1 MTPHSFA
8 LSSSSFLMHV
18 VDPALRSL
26 ALGTVAAILLYAF
39 RVKSPSARLIV
50 WKGVLYAALAMPLL
64 ALAVPSLS
72 VPLPS
77 GVAALFAKTTAA
89 SPVLATTKS
98 FATQPAAAT
107 VFTAPIANT
116 DGPSTAIVSEPQ
128 LSTPQPVARQPRAR
142 ARRRVRHAA
151 MATEP
156 MVHPSIDSAAI
167 TPAAIAPMP
176 AQPASHGAFSWP
188 LAAASLYCIVALFFL
203 ARIVLGA
210 IFGHRLVRSAETIA
224 DVGAIRVLIRQAR
237 AAGVVS
243 APRLA
248 ESDLVSVPVAL
259 GVFRP
264 VIIVPSYWHKWDEP
278 TLRAV
283 IAHEMSHVARHD
295 ALTQRLAL
303 IHRAIF
309 WFSPLAWWLD
319 RALADAAEGASD
331 EAALVAGADQ
341 AFYAETLLGFFEAL
355 SQDTRRVYWQGVSMA
370 APGQADRRVDR
381 ILNWKGAVSMRIRK
395 SLAVGL
401 ALIGVPA
408 ILFAAAA
415 RPTTQA
421 PSPIAPPAPAAP
433 AFPSNPPAFPEPAPA
448 APSDAIAVPAP
459 TVPMPPVNAVPFL
472 QQVAPATPLPPPM
485 IAQAPETP
493 VAQPVIANPPVSPD
507 APFVV
512 VTPKVSVD
520 KDMKV
525 EVKRFNVDVDKQMK
539 GFPKQMAFQINAIP
553 QLSPEDTQKLKELE
567 QRLNDLRSRY
577 TENSPEVQ
585 KLQQEI
591 AQMTSQL
598 DMQIKQIVADG
609 AFQYQVGPLT
619 KITVG
624 DGGDRFVIV
633 SDDSPITMSGNADSQ
648 DVEHATA
655 LRSQIKGDFIWFQ
668 HDEKSYVIRDQ
679 NLVNQAKG
687 FFKPE
692 EDLGQKQQALG
703 KQQQALGDQ
712 QHALGDKMRDVHVTV
727 PDLSADMEKL
737 EAQTK
742 QLSAS
747 GGTQQQLGDL
757 QRQLGELM
765 RKLGENQNQAG
776 EQQRQVGEQMRAL
789 GDQQRALG
797 DQQRDLGH
805 QQRDAAQQARA
816 QMKQLL
822 DDAVSKGTA
831 QAE

>member
-8 LSSSSFLMHV
+8 LSSSSFLTHII
-18 VDPALRSL
+18 DPALRSL

-39 RVKSPSARLIV
+39 RVKNPSARLIV
-50 WKGVLYAALAMPLL
+50 WKGVLYAALAMPVL

-77 GVAALFAKTTAA
+77 SVAALFAKTRAA
-89 SPVLATTKS
+89 SAAPAIAILSATKPTGLTVSAMPTAGIDQPSAATFSEPKIIAEPQS
-98 FATQPAAAT
+98 SMTQPKADPRANRAARHAVIAPQSMVYPKIEAAAT
-107 VFTAPIANT
+107 TPTA
-116 DGPSTAIVSEPQ
+116 
-128 LSTPQPVARQPRAR
+128 LTPPDA
-142 ARRRVRHAA
+142 H
-151 MATEP
+151 
-156 MVHPSIDSAAI
+156 
-167 TPAAIAPMP
+167 TPP
-176 AQPASHGAFSWP
+176 HLAFSWH
-188 LAAASLYCIVALFFL
+188 LAAASVFCVVALFLL
-203 ARIVLGA
+203 ARIALGA
-210 IFGHRLVRSAETIA
+210 ILGHRLARSAETIGDA
-224 DVGAIRVLIRQAR
+224 SAIRVLIRQAR

-248 ESDLVSVPVAL
+248 ECDLVSVPVTL

-264 VIIVPSYWHKWDEP
+264 IIIVPSYWQKWDEP

-319 RALADAAEGASD
+319 RALADAAEEASD
-331 EAALVAGADQ
+331 EAVLIAGADQ
-341 AFYAETLLGFFEAL
+341 AFYAETLLGFFAAL
-355 SQDTRRVYWQGVSMA
+355 SENTRRVYWQGVSMA

-401 ALIGVPA
+401 AVVGVPV

-421 PSPIAPPAPAAP
+421 VSPVAPPAPVAP
-433 AFPSNPPAFPEPAPA
+433 SLPANPQAFPAPDAVPNAIAEPAPA
-448 APSDAIAVPAP
+448 IPMPPVDATPFLGQVEPAPPPAPVIAQAPDVPEVPPAIDAVPAP
-459 TVPMPPVNAVPFL
+459 PNAPY
-472 QQVAPATPLPPPM
+472 
-485 IAQAPETP
+485 I
-493 VAQPVIANPPVSPD
+493 
-507 APFVV
+507 V
-512 VTPKVSVD
+512 VTPNISISDRATKL
-520 KDMKV
+520 
-525 EVKRFNVDVDKQMK
+525 EIKRFDD
-539 GFPKQMAFQINAIP
+539 FPKQMAFQINAMP
-553 QLSPEDTQKLKELE
+553 QLSPEDQQKLRELE
-567 QRLNDLRSRY
+567 DRLKNLQSRY
-577 TENSPEVQ
+577 TENSPEIQ

-591 AQMTSQL
+591 AQATSHL
-598 DMQIKQIVADG
+598 DMQIQQMVADG
-609 AFQYQVGPLT
+609 RFQYQVGPMT
-619 KITVG
+619 NFSFG
-624 DGGDRFVIV
+624 DDSDRFVIV
-633 SDDSPITMSGNADSQ
+633 SDDSPIIMSGNSQ
-648 DVEHATA
+648 DVEHATE
-655 LRSQIKGDFIWFQ
+655 LRNSIKGDFIWFQ
-668 HDEKSYVIRDQ
+668 HDEKSYIIRDQ

-712 QHALGDKMRDVHVTV
+712 QRALGDKMREIHVTV

-737 EAQTK
+737 EAQMK

-765 RKLGENQNQAG
+765 RKLGQNQNQAG
-776 EQQRQVGEQMRAL
+776 DQQRQIGEQMRAL
-789 GDQQRALG
+789 GDQQRTLG

-805 QQRDAAQQARA
+805 QQRDAAQQARQ

-831 QAE
+831 QPE

>member
-8 LSSSSFLMHV
+8 LSSSSFLKHV

-26 ALGTVAAILLYAF
+26 ALGAIAAILLYAF
-39 RVKSPSARLIV
+39 RVKNPSARLIV
-50 WKGVLYAALAMPLL
+50 WKGVLYAALAMPVL

-89 SPVLATTKS
+89 SPAPTVTESYAMVAVTPITASEQPSIVIASVPQQLAIRPRDEVRIARNAHHDAMAAPTMIH
-98 FATQPAAAT
+98 PEIEAAAT
-107 VFTAPIANT
+107 TPTA
-116 DGPSTAIVSEPQ
+116 
-128 LSTPQPVARQPRAR
+128 LTPTRA
-142 ARRRVRHAA
+142 H
-151 MATEP
+151 
-156 MVHPSIDSAAI
+156 
-167 TPAAIAPMP
+167 TPTWL
-176 AQPASHGAFSWP
+176 AFSWP
-188 LAAASLYCIVALFFL
+188 LAAASIFFTVAPFLL
-203 ARIVLGA
+203 ARIALGA
-210 IFGHRLVRSAETIA
+210 IFGRRLARSAEAIGDA
-224 DVGAIRVLIRQAR
+224 SAIRVLIRQAR
-237 AAGVVS
+237 TAGVVS

-248 ESDLVSVPVAL
+248 ESDLVSVPVTL

-264 VIIVPSYWHKWDEP
+264 VIVVPSYWRKWDEP

-319 RALADAAEGASD
+319 RALANAAEEASD
-331 EAALVAGADQ
+331 EAVLVAGADQ
-341 AFYAETLLGFFEAL
+341 AFYAETLLAFFAAL

-401 ALIGVPA
+401 AVVGIPA
-408 ILFAAAA
+408 ILLAAAA
-415 RPTTQA
+415 RPSAQA
-421 PSPIAPPAPAAP
+421 PMAPPVPSAPSFPVIPSASPAPAA
-433 AFPSNPPAFPEPAPA
+433 APSAMAEPAPA
-448 APSDAIAVPAP
+448 IPSPSADPAP
-459 TVPMPPVNAVPFL
+459 FV
-472 QQVAPATPLPPPM
+472 QQVDPVAPLPPPA
-485 IAQAPETP
+485 IAQAPEAPAVPPAT
-493 VAQPVIANPPVSPD
+493 VNPPAPPD
-507 APFVV
+507 TPFVV
-512 VTPKVSVD
+512 VTPNISIND
-520 KDMKV
+520 KDLKMEMKD
-525 EVKRFNVDVDKQMK
+525 FNVNVNKELS
-539 GFPKQMAFQINAIP
+539 KQMALQFQTFP
-553 QLSPEDTQKLKELE
+553 QLSQEDQQKLRSLE
-567 QRLNDLRSRY
+567 DRLKNLRSRY
-577 TENSPEVQ
+577 TENSPEMQ

-591 AQMTSQL
+591 AQTTSQL
-598 DMQIKQIVADG
+598 DMRIQQMIADG

-619 KITVG
+619 RISIG
-624 DGGDRFVIV
+624 DDGDRFVIV
-633 SDDSPITMSGNADSQ
+633 SDDSPITFSGNSQ

-655 LRSQIKGDFIWFQ
+655 LRGTIKGDFIWFQ
-668 HDEKSYVIRDQ
+668 HDEKSYIIRDQ

-712 QHALGDKMRDVHVTV
+712 QRALGEKMRDVHVTV

-737 EAQTK
+737 EAQMK

-747 GGTQQQLGDL
+747 GGTQQQLGEL

-765 RKLGENQNQAG
+765 RKLGQNQGQAG
-776 EQQRQVGEQMRAL
+776 DQQRQIGEQMRGL
-789 GDQQRALG
+789 GDQQRTLG

-805 QQRDAAQQARA
+805 QQRDAARQARE
-816 QMKQLL
+816 QMRQLL